1 MHVHWVGWITDF
13 NTTCQNDGCGRYSCY
28 YASFAVGTTVSLETA
43 PASVLDMAS
52 RIEVNIETYRYF
64 VSESA
69 GVILGYAYGSQ
80 YRPRPAYQSS
90 AEVSVYIA
98 PLGQGRGLGQA
109 PYKALIK
116 NLTDLGFHP
125 LIGIVTSQNPA
136 SARLHKACRFELVGT
151 LHDVDK
157 KFSHWHGTLFINL

>member
-1 MHVHWVGWITDF
+1 MDAVGIHVI
-13 NTTCQNDGCGRYSCY
+13 
-28 YASFAVGTTVSLETA
+28 YASFAVGTTVSFETA
-43 PASVLDMAS
+43 PASVSDMAS
-52 RIEVNIETYRYF
+52 RIEVSIETYRYF

-125 LIGIVTSQNPA
+125 LIGIVPA
-136 SARLHKACRFELVGT
+136 RIQPVLACIKPVVLN
-151 LHDVDK
+151 
-157 KFSHWHGTLFINL
+157 W